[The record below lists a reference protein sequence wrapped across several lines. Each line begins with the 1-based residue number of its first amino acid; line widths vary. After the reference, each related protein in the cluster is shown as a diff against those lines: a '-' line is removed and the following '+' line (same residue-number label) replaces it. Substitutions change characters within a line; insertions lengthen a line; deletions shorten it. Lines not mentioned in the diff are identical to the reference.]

1 MIAFPDAGDVRAD
14 TAVALVAAAIRCPA
28 IRAVVHH
35 SSPRVPAARNQLV
48 REFLASG
55 LEWLW
60 FVDTDMTFAPDALE
74 TLLGAAD
81 PEERPVVGGLCFG
94 LDGLEVHS
102 TLMRKGRDGITY
114 DLALTWPPDQLVE
127 VDATGA
133 ACLLIHRGL
142 LERLRAAC
150 PAPHHWF
157 ADEVH
162 AGIDV
167 GHDLVFCERVKALGA
182 RVFVHTGVRVGHLK
196 TTSVDVD
203 AYRRWITRQRFLVTG
218 TGRCGTGYLAQLLTR
233 LGLPTGHEQV
243 YHPGNLATGEF
254 HWNVERGEASWL
266 AAPFLAHFQGDA
278 VHLVRHPLDVIGS
291 FAGIGFF
298 ERRPGD
304 PGYEYTRWAYV
315 GAGLEPPADEALDPA
330 GRERLAVAR
339 ATAHYVRW
347 NRLIERHARWRF
359 RIEDLDVAGVRV
371 LTELLGAPRREALV
385 RGVLA
390 SLPRDVNTRARRE
403 VGWGDVPDD
412 VRGELASVAR
422 DYGYDAP
429 DDCDALPQLRR

>member
-1 MIAFPDAGDVRAD
+1 
-14 TAVALVAAAIRCPA
+14 VA
-28 IRAVVHH
+28 HH

-74 TLLGAAD
+74 TLLASAD
-81 PEERPVVGGLCFG
+81 PDERPVVGGLCFG

-102 TLMRKGRDGITY
+102 TLMRKGRDGVTY
-114 DLALTWPPDQLVE
+114 DLALSWPPDQLVE

-142 LERLRAAC
+142 LERLRAAY

-157 ADEVH
+157 VDEVH

-196 TTSVDVD
+196 TTSVDLD

-218 TGRCGTGYLAQLLTR
+218 TGRCGTGYVAQLLTR

-243 YHPGNLATGEF
+243 YNPHSLSTGEF
-254 HWNVERGEASWL
+254 RWGVERGEASWL

-298 ERRPGD
+298 ARRPGD
-304 PGYEYTRWAYV
+304 PAYEYTRWAFA
-315 GAGLEPPADEALDPA
+315 GAGLEPPPDDDDALDPA
-330 GRERLAVAR
+330 RRERLAVAR
-339 ATAHYVRW
+339 AAAHYVRW

-359 RIEDLDVAGVRV
+359 RVESLDAPSVRA

-385 RGVLA
+385 RSVLA
-390 SLPRDVNTRARRE
+390 SLPRDVNARARRE
-403 VGWGDVPDD
+403 VGWGDVPGEL
-412 VRGELASVAR
+412 RGELAGLAR
-422 DYGYDAP
+422 EYGYDAP
-429 DDCDALPQLRR
+429 GDVAAAAHFRR